1 MAKKTALQG
10 KDLMIW
16 IGDTAINLSESC
28 SINIQAVTTDPET
41 KDDAINGFDIDKFTW
56 TVQNDSQLTVTGS
69 ENVAIVKTMLAK
81 TEVEVKIGIPTN
93 KSDDGVPEV
102 GWTAPTSG
110 FFKGKAKITAY
121 TGTGAV
127 DSKAKQSITLTG
139 CSKLEVVD

>member
-1 MAKKTALQG
+1 MTKKTALQG

-28 SINIQAVTTDPET
+28 SINIQAVTIDPET

-127 DSKAKQSITLTG
+127 GSKAKQSITLTG